1 MNSFRKLLKN
11 TNVLFNEVKNYFFIT
26 KFQSISLVHDH
37 ELLWIKNAHMFGI
50 SSNKDIENFV
60 DKYLIMD

>member
-11 TNVLFNEVKNYFFIT
+11 TNVLLNEVKNYFFT
-26 KFQSISLVHDH
+26 TEFQSISLTHDH
-37 ELLWIKNAHMFGI
+37 GLLWIKNAHMFGI

-60 DKYLIMD
+60 DKYLIID